1 LSAPSGD
8 RRKIMSV
15 RLSKE
20 LRAKHHIRSIP
31 VRVGD
36 EVRVLKGKFSKSG
49 VAKVIQ
55 VYRKRWVIHC
65 EKFTRDKQ
73 NGQSVQVAIQP
84 SNCVIEKLQLDQ
96 CRKNKIA
103 LRAEPKLKGKNK
115 HKDVNMAGV
124 D

>member
-1 LSAPSGD
+1 
-8 RRKIMSV
+8 MSV

-20 LRAKHHIRSIP
+20 LRAKHHIRAIP

-36 EVRVLKGKFSKSG
+36 EISVRRGKWAKKG

-55 VYRKRWVIHC
+55 VYRKRWVIHV

-73 NGQSVQVAIQP
+73 NGQTVQIPFQP
-84 SNCVIEKLQLDQ
+84 SNCVIQKLHLDQ
-96 CRKNKIA
+96 ARKNAIA
-103 LRAEPKLKGKNK
+103 ARAEPKLKGKNK
-115 HKDVNMAGV
+115 HKDGNMAGV